1 MRTSLQTPNMGFGG
15 EVSSGESTCW
25 DISGKNLVKTV
36 FVFVYSPVV
45 ATIWAITSTSTT
57 TIQGMRNNLVGPKTL
72 ENTWVTQ
79 IKQWSNNRKQHLDR
93 AVHGTCAAWPLACL
107 FKLKLR
113 LYLSLYTKLC
123 LSGESCREQ
132 TAWQFK
138 DWAVFWTRPPHQK
151 LSNVKPVSTSRTL
164 EVILSEAKSLYL

>member
-15 EVSSGESTCW
+15 GVSSGESTCW
-25 DISGKNLVKTV
+25 DISGKNLC
-36 FVFVYSPVV
+36 FCLCLLSSRGNHLS
-45 ATIWAITSTSTT
+45 ITSTSTT
-57 TIQGMRNNLVGPKTL
+57 TIQGMRNNLVGPKKL

-79 IKQWSNNRKQHLDR
+79 IKQWSNNRKQHLDW

-138 DWAVFWTRPPHQK
+138 DWAVFWTQPPHQK